1 MEPVQLFEGG
11 HSLPFTITL
20 VSLILIVHASIPS
33 TVQALPHFPHLQRD
47 LLAMFHKK
55 KVARKD
61 SFQFKAF
68 RMHQKSKNERFIK
81 RKGFS
86 LSALI
91 TLFMEMQN
99 LER

>member
-1 MEPVQLFEGG
+1 MPLFPLEYK
-11 HSLPFTITL
+11 L
-20 VSLILIVHASIPS
+20 V
-33 TVQALPHFPHLQRD
+33 PHFPHLQRD

-55 KVARKD
+55 RVVRKD
-61 SFQFKAF
+61 SFQFKVF
-68 RMHQKSKNERFIK
+68 RMHQKNKNERFIK